1 MALTFDEGG
10 EWNRE
15 TEHGDPNRIGSQRER
30 ERERER
36 GGWQHSKQN
45 GYSFFHFQLLKYFK
59 IIN

>member
-30 ERERER
+30 EREREV
-36 GGWQHSKQN
+36 GGSILNKMVTL
-45 GYSFFHFQLLKYFK
+45 FFTS
-59 IIN
+59 NC